1 MLEHY
6 QKRFKHIL
14 VDEFQDTNT
23 VQYQWL
29 KTLSSSASA
38 VTAVGDDDQSIYGW
52 RGAKVEN
59 ILSFERDFQKTKVVK
74 LEQNY
79 RSTSNILN
87 AANSVIKRNAG
98 RLGKN
103 LWTDLGEG
111 EPILLYSAFN
121 EHDEARYIVEN
132 IKSWSEQGNSRKD
145 AAVLYRSN
153 AQSRVIESALL
164 QFDIPYRVYGGQRFF
179 ERLEIK
185 NALAYLR
192 LIFNLSLIHI

>member
-1 MLEHY
+1 M
-6 QKRFKHIL
+6 
-14 VDEFQDTNT
+14 
-23 VQYQWL
+23 
-29 KTLSSSASA
+29 
-38 VTAVGDDDQSIYGW
+38 
-52 RGAKVEN
+52 
-59 ILSFERDFQKTKVVK
+59 
-74 LEQNY
+74 
-79 RSTSNILN
+79 
-87 AANSVIKRNAG
+87 
-98 RLGKN
+98 
-103 LWTDLGEG
+103 WTDLGEG

-192 LIFNLSLIHI
+192 LIFNCHDDVAFERVVNTPPRGVGERTVDSIREHARANSISMWASTKALISEQQLTCLLYTSDAADDLL